1 MGQSVDRKNQ
11 PFRNGYMLRD
21 FKFSKDIYK
30 QKEDKK
36 KANEQ
41 ETPQDVYE
49 QRENEGKC
57 KELEM
62 SIDREYYE
70 RMRNTFI
77 ESNKT
82 YNFFEDAGLSWDVSA
97 SIGNDGSLYIIEQL
111 SKVAGK
117 IQSIR
122 ENQISEQLRSICAN
136 CYRILDNYYVSTNT
150 DELLKS
156 NISKANGIFG
166 KWNLP
171 VSLIRSIS
179 GI

>member
-97 SIGNDGSLYIIEQL
+97 SIGMMVRCISLSSCPKWL
-111 SKVAGK
+111 GK
-117 IQSIR
+117 SSQSERIR
-122 ENQISEQLRSICAN
+122 FRNN
-136 CYRILDNYYVSTNT
+136 
-150 DELLKS
+150 
-156 NISKANGIFG
+156 
-166 KWNLP
+166 
-171 VSLIRSIS
+171 
-179 GI
+179 